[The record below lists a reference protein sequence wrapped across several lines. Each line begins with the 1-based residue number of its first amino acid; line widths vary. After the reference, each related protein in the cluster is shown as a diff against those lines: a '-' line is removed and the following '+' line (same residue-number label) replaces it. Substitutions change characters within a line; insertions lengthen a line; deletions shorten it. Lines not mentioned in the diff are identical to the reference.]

1 MNLRKDHYQL
11 TLFNEF
17 SLENWGD
24 YGCSLQRRT
33 SGGLLTKTLAT
44 SEVLVW
50 LCCTGI
56 VSTKLTK
63 V

>member
-1 MNLRKDHYQL
+1 VNLRKDHYQL

-44 SEVLVW
+44 SEVLV
-50 LCCTGI
+50 
-56 VSTKLTK
+56 
-63 V
+63 